1 MSFKCVHIS
10 DIHFRG
16 LSRHQEYRE
25 SFEDFFQQ
33 VEKLN
38 PDAIFVGGDIVHSKT
53 QGISPELIDIL
64 TWWFKG
70 LANLATTHVILG
82 NHDGLIS
89 NKHRQ
94 DAITPIIN
102 AIDNPNIKLYK
113 NSGNYP
119 IIPGYTWNVFSCFDE
134 EKWPEVKPDPDTI
147 NIAVFH
153 GGVYGSKTDIN
164 WDIDG
169 EVEASFFKDFDF
181 AFLGDIHKMQYLD
194 DEKRI
199 AYPGSSIQQNY
210 GEDPGKGFLYW
221 EIESKDEFT
230 STFYPIAHSYPFV
243 TIDWKGTVKKT
254 IDCIPDVP
262 NKSRFR
268 VRSDFQIPQAEI
280 KQLHAELKQVKEASE
295 IVFKFDEIEA
305 SQVETNQSGSES
317 FNFRDPNYLLE
328 LFKQYYQN
336 QKITEKEWEE
346 ILSLLKKYCSEISKN
361 DSPRNI
367 KWNIKNIEFENTFS
381 YGKNNKINFE
391 NLNGIIGLFGRNR
404 SGKSSIPGTLMY
416 GLYNSTD
423 RGAIKNL
430 HIINTRKGHCK
441 TRIDFGVNGVNY
453 RAERQSVKH
462 QSRSGK
468 VSASTHLNF
477 FQLDSSGNQVKDMS
491 GEQRRDTDKAL
502 KDLIGTRE
510 DFLLTSFASQ
520 GEMNAFI
527 KHRATQRKS
536 ILANFLDLDIFDK
549 ILFMAKEDS
558 GGIKAL
564 LDRSPEREWNA
575 IILETGLKLKSAQE
589 ERDTVEK
596 NLSSVRKRIQS
607 LKVEVA
613 TQGQGEIITP
623 EDVNQHE
630 IKLNECKSRLDE
642 TSESK
647 NEYRTELDSMDAKL
661 EKISKI
667 KNQFPI
673 DELRDKLKAQNDL
686 EKSLL
691 QLEHNLQRESE
702 TLKNQKKSVQLLAEV
717 PCGDEF
723 PTCKF
728 IKNSHK
734 NKSKLEEQKRLISAL
749 KSQVRASKK
758 SLNVLK
764 DEELN
769 DKINKYQKILTQE
782 GEYRVA
788 SSSLHVK
795 LNDTNR
801 EHTQL
806 SESIVGL
813 RDELI
818 ILKSKVLNESDC
830 GKLDSLKKK
839 ISELSEREKNL
850 DARRLSLSESIGL
863 LNSSLETLEKDK
875 KEYEGLLTEWRV
887 YGLIMNAV
895 NKKGIPLQILS
906 SQLPKINLEI
916 AKILQGVVGFT
927 VELEADQN
935 SNAMDIY
942 INYGDSRRVIE
953 CGSGMEKMVS
963 SLAIRVALI
972 NVSSLP
978 KTDLL
983 MIDEGFGALDE
994 MNIEACNR
1002 LLESLKKW
1010 FRTIIVISHIDAV
1023 KDAVD
1028 NVLEITHKGKDSKV
1042 CHE

>member
-25 SFEDFFQQ
+25 SFEDFFKQ
-33 VEKLN
+33 VAELK

-64 TWWFKG
+64 TWWFKSM
-70 LANLATTHVILG
+70 AELATTHVILG

-102 AIDNPNIKLYK
+102 AINDPRIKLYK

-134 EKWPEVKPDPDTI
+134 EKWPEVKPDPDSI

-164 WDIDG
+164 WDIEG

-181 AFLGDIHKMQYLD
+181 AFLGDIHKKQYLD
-194 DEKRI
+194 SEKRI
-199 AYPGSSIQQNY
+199 AYPGSTIQQNY
-210 GEDPGKGFLYW
+210 GEDPGKGFLFW
-221 EIESKDEFT
+221 EIDSKDKFT
-230 STFYPIAHSYPFV
+230 STFYEIAHSYPFI

-254 IDCIPDVP
+254 IDAIPDVP

-280 KQLHAELKQVKEASE
+280 KQLHAELKETKKASE
-295 IVFKFDEIEA
+295 IVFKFDEMQAAQIETEKA
-305 SQVETNQSGSES
+305 GSSS
-317 FNFRDPNYLLE
+317 FNFRDPHYMLDLC
-328 LFKQYYQN
+328 KQFYQN
-336 QKITEKEWEE
+336 QKITDKEWEE
-346 ILSLLKKYCSEISKN
+346 MLTLLKKYCLEISKN

-381 YGKNNKINFE
+381 YGKSNKINFE

-416 GLYNSTD
+416 GLFNSTD

-441 TRIDFGVNGVNY
+441 TSINFGVNGVNY

-462 QSRSGK
+462 QTRAGK

-477 FQLDSSGNQVKDMS
+477 FQLDSDGNELKDMS

-502 KDLIGTRE
+502 KDKIGTRE

-536 ILANFLDLDIFDK
+536 ILANFLDLDIFEK

-558 GGIKAL
+558 SGIKAL
-564 LDRSPEREWNA
+564 LDRSPDREWNA

-589 ERDTVEK
+589 ERDQVEK
-596 NLSSVRKRIQS
+596 KLSSIRKRVQS
-607 LKVEVA
+607 LKVEIA
-613 TQGQGEIITP
+613 TQGDGEIITL
-623 EDVNQHE
+623 EDVKQHE
-630 IKLNECKSRLDE
+630 IKLNECKNRLDD
-642 TSESK
+642 TSKSKVDFHGQVESM
-647 NEYRTELDSMDAKL
+647 NAKL

-673 DELRDKLKAQNDL
+673 EELRDKLSAQNDL

-691 QLEHNLQRESE
+691 QLEHSLQRENE
-702 TLKNQKKSVQLLAEV
+702 ALKNQNKSVKLLKDV
-717 PCGDEF
+717 PCGDSF

-734 NKSKLEEQKRLISAL
+734 NKAKLEDQQSLISTL
-749 KSQVRASKK
+749 RDQVRASKK
-758 SLNVLK
+758 SLSILK
-764 DEELN
+764 DEKLN
-769 DKINKYQKILTQE
+769 EKIDKYQKILSQE

-795 LNDTNR
+795 LNDTTR

-806 SESIVGL
+806 SESIGGL
-813 RDELI
+813 RDELMV
-818 ILKSKVLNESDC
+818 LKSKVVDESIC
-830 GKLDSLKKK
+830 GKLDSIKKK
-839 ISELSEREKNL
+839 ISELSEKDKHL
-850 DARRLSLSESIGL
+850 DAKRLSLSESIGL
-863 LNSSLETLEKDK
+863 LNSSLERLEKEK
-875 KEYEGLLTEWRV
+875 KEYESLLTDWRV

-906 SQLPKINLEI
+906 SQLPKINYEI
-916 AKILQGVVGFT
+916 SKILQGVVGFT

-972 NVSSLP
+972 NISSLP

-1028 NVLEITHKGKDSKV
+1028 NVLEITHKGKDSRV
-1042 CHE
+1042 YHE

>member
-1 MSFKCVHIS
+1 MSFKCVHIA

-25 SFEDFFQQ
+25 SFEDFFKQ
-33 VEKLN
+33 VEELS

-70 LANLATTHVILG
+70 LAKLATTHVILG

-102 AIDNPNIKLYK
+102 AINNPRIKLYK
-113 NSGNYP
+113 ESGNYP

-134 EKWPEVKPDPDTI
+134 ERWGEVKPDPDSI

-153 GGVYGSKTDIN
+153 GGVYGSTTDIN

-169 EVEASFFKDFDF
+169 EVEAAFFKDFDF
-181 AFLGDIHKMQYLD
+181 AFLGDIHRHQYLD
-194 DEKRI
+194 DQKRI
-199 AYPGSSIQQNY
+199 AYPGSTIQQNY
-210 GEDPGKGFLYW
+210 GEDPGKGFLFW
-221 EIESKDEFT
+221 EIENKDKFT
-230 STFYPIAHSYPFV
+230 STFYPVAHNSPFV
-243 TIDWKGTVKKT
+243 TIEWKGTVKKT
-254 IDCIPDVP
+254 IDALPDVP
-262 NKSRFR
+262 NRSRFR

-280 KQLHAELKQVKEASE
+280 KQLHAELKEIKDATE
-295 IVFKFDEIEA
+295 IVFKFDEMQSAEI
-305 SQVETNQSGSES
+305 ETNQSGVEA
-317 FNFRDPNYLLE
+317 FNFRDPNYLLD
-328 LFKQYYQN
+328 LCKQFYQN

-346 ILSLLKKYCSEISKN
+346 MLNLLKKYCSEISKN

-381 YGKNNKINFE
+381 YGKSNKINFE

-416 GLYNSTD
+416 GLFNSTD

-441 TRIDFGVNGVNY
+441 TKIDFGVNGVNY

-462 QSRSGK
+462 QTRAGK

-477 FQLDSSGNQVKDMS
+477 FQLDSEGNPIKDMS
-491 GEQRRDTDKAL
+491 GEQRRDTDKLL
-502 KDLIGTRE
+502 KDKIGTRE

-536 ILANFLDLDIFDK
+536 ILANFLDLDIFEK

-558 GGIKAL
+558 SGIKAL
-564 LDRSPEREWNA
+564 LDRSPDREWNA
-575 IILETGLKLKSAQE
+575 VILETGLKLKAAQE
-589 ERDTVEK
+589 ERESIEK
-596 NLSSVRKRIQS
+596 KLSSARKRIQS

-613 TQGQGEIITP
+613 TQGDGEIVTP
-623 EDVNQHE
+623 EDVRQHE
-630 IKLNECKSRLDE
+630 IKLNECKDRLDE
-642 TSESK
+642 TSLSK
-647 NEYRTELDSMDAKL
+647 ISYKEELDIMVAKL

-673 DELRDKLKAQNDL
+673 DELRDKLNAQNDL

-691 QLEHNLQRESE
+691 QLEHNLQREGE
-702 TLKNQKKSVQLLAEV
+702 TLKNQNKSVKLLKDV
-717 PCGDEF
+717 PCGDQF

-734 NKSKLEEQKRLISAL
+734 NKSKLEDQENLISSL
-749 KSQVRASKK
+749 KDQVRASKR

-764 DEELN
+764 DENLN
-769 DKINKYQKILTQE
+769 EKIDKYQKILHQE
-782 GEYRVA
+782 GEFRVA
-788 SSSLHVK
+788 SSSLHVQ
-795 LNDTNR
+795 LNDATR

-813 RDELI
+813 RDEFI
-818 ILKSKVLNESDC
+818 ILKSKVLDESIY

-839 ISELSEREKNL
+839 ISDLTQSEKNL

-863 LNSSLETLEKDK
+863 LNSSLERLEKIL
-875 KEYEGLLTEWRV
+875 ERCLSALPFLC
-887 YGLIMNAV
+887 LIPA
-895 NKKGIPLQILS
+895 QC
-906 SQLPKINLEI
+906 E
-916 AKILQGVVGFT
+916 
-927 VELEADQN
+927 
-935 SNAMDIY
+935 
-942 INYGDSRRVIE
+942 
-953 CGSGMEKMVS
+953 
-963 SLAIRVALI
+963 
-972 NVSSLP
+972 
-978 KTDLL
+978 
-983 MIDEGFGALDE
+983 
-994 MNIEACNR
+994 
-1002 LLESLKKW
+1002 
-1010 FRTIIVISHIDAV
+1010 
-1023 KDAVD
+1023 
-1028 NVLEITHKGKDSKV
+1028 
-1042 CHE
+1042 